1 MLIFQVVPYGIA
13 LIFSLAEG
21 AAPTRFQ
28 ELPSVKLHMR
38 GAPHLPARNC
48 YPTLVLHQRV
58 MAALNQHLG
67 GDDLMEWRGEMN
79 FVEMKG
85 VSTFLKKK

>member
-13 LIFSLAEG
+13 LIFSLVEG

-67 GDDLMEWRGEMN
+67 GDDLMDWRGEMN